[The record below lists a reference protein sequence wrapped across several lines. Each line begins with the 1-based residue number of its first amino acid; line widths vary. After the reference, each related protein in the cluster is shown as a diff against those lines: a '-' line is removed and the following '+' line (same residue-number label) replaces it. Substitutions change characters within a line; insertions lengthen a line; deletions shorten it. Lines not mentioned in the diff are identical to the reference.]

1 MAFLSE
7 EVIELGRKMTKF
19 TFSLEE
25 ERLLQKKVEKDFR
38 EVQIA
43 LLKQHDNGFERA
55 VWQASSDCPRE
66 TT

>member
-1 MAFLSE
+1 
-7 EVIELGRKMTKF
+7 MTKF